1 MFEFTHR
8 FDAQRFAIAVKS
20 AKATLRADQLTRV
33 AQSCERV
40 DSFEVSLNG
49 FVDTNHGPT
58 FRLEVHGTLGLR
70 CERCLREFDFPVDA
84 TSELIVVKTDVEAQR
99 IAQYV
104 DEKYDVL
111 VASEI
116 DCALQFVE
124 DEILLAVP
132 FSARCSDDCQL

>member
-8 FDAQRFAIAVKS
+8 FDAPRFANAVKT
-20 AKATLRADQLTRV
+20 AKGTLGTAQLRRV
-33 AQSCERV
+33 AQSRERV
-40 DSFEVSLNG
+40 DLFAVSLDG
-49 FVDTNHGPT
+49 FVDADHGPT
-58 FRLEVHGTLGLR
+58 FTLKVHGTLGLR
-70 CERCLREFDFPVDA
+70 CERCLRAFDYSVDA
-84 TSELIVVKTDVEAQR
+84 TSELIVAKTDVEAQR

-116 DCALQFVE
+116 DSALQLFE

-132 FSARCSDDCQL
+132 FSPRCSDDCQL